1 MRNNNGIYLRMLEPG
16 DIKPLLELKLRNRI
30 FFQPFEP
37 IRDEKHYT
45 LEEQG
50 KEIGNGISAA
60 QQGQAYFYGIFLT
73 ETDELI
79 GRIALTGVSRGV
91 FQNAYMGYFIDQAHN
106 GQGYATSAVSAV
118 VSEAFEELQLHRI
131 QAGVMPKNERSIR
144 VLQKAGFRQE
154 GLARRYLKI
163 NGQWEDHLLFAITK
177 EDISN

>member
-1 MRNNNGIYLRMLEPG
+1 MSNNGIYMRMLELG
-16 DIKPLLELKLRNRI
+16 DTMPLLELKLRNRA

-50 KEIGNGISAA
+50 KEIANGISAA

-73 ETDELI
+73 ESDELI
-79 GRIALTGVSRGV
+79 GRIALTSVSWGV
-91 FQNAYMGYFIDQAHN
+91 FRNAYMGYFIDQAHN
-106 GQGYATSAVSAV
+106 GRGYATAAVSAV
-118 VSEAFEELQLHRI
+118 VGKAFNELQLHRI
-131 QAGVMPKNERSIR
+131 QAGVMPRNERSIR

-154 GLARRYLKI
+154 GLAQRYLKI
-163 NGQWEDHLLFAITK
+163 NGQWEDHFLFAITK